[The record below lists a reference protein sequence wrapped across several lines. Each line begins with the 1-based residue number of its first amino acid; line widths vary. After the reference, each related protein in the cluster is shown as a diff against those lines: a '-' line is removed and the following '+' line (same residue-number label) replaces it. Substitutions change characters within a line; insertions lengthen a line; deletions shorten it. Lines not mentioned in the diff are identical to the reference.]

1 MANQAIHS
9 TLLNKQLEK
18 SSPMISRTP
27 SLTVNQFQQSSTE
40 ISCMQFSALTDKQYL
55 LLINN
60 STESIVLNEPHE
72 TALLNKE
79 NNNNNNNNNEGHKL
93 QTTLSKTKRRRTNV
107 PRGIRVIFFFYFSFV
122 AFY

>member
-1 MANQAIHS
+1 
-9 TLLNKQLEK
+9 
-18 SSPMISRTP
+18 
-27 SLTVNQFQQSSTE
+27 
-40 ISCMQFSALTDKQYL
+40 MQFSALTDKQYP

-93 QTTLSKTKRRRTNV
+93 QTTLSKTKRRRTNADV
-107 PRGIRVIFFFYFSFV
+107 PRGIQVIFFFYFSFV

>member
-1 MANQAIHS
+1 MANQAMHS

-40 ISCMQFSALTDKQYL
+40 ISCMHFSALTDKQYP

-79 NNNNNNNNNEGHKL
+79 NNNNNNNERHKL
-93 QTTLSKTKRRRTNV
+93 QTIFSKTKRRRTNADV
-107 PRGIRVIFFFYFSFV
+107 PRGIQVIFFFYFSFV

>member
-1 MANQAIHS
+1 MANQAMHS

-18 SSPMISRTP
+18 SLPMISRTP

-40 ISCMQFSALTDKQYL
+40 ISCMQFSALTDKQYP

-79 NNNNNNNNNEGHKL
+79 NNNNNERHKL
-93 QTTLSKTKRRRTNV
+93 QTTLSKTKRRRTNADV
-107 PRGIRVIFFFYFSFV
+107 PRGIQVIFFFYFSFV